1 MTFYEAAVR
10 VLEREGKPLHVNAIT
25 EIALK
30 ENFLSHVGKSPEEVM
45 QSRLLAMARRR
56 TERRIVATAKLTY
69 GLVDWGLP
77 EDLAALEPAVD
88 KSEVAEE
95 PPLRPRERHP
105 VPSPDKVRI
114 AGRGERPRKGRKE
127 GWEERR
133 KQRRRL
139 PPLAEVAFEILAA
152 NGSGPMAALDI
163 AAAARDKELVSED
176 LGAEALLNALREDN
190 RRRAEAGRR
199 PAFLLAPGGEVE
211 LDRGA
216 QPPEPI
222 AEQESGAALSSGA
235 GLAGLIEA
243 PHREEL
249 RGSGAVR
256 LLAQLNE
263 QRRNIQRLLRRR
275 LADLD
280 AGAFEKAGL
289 LLLEVTGYR
298 DLKLV
303 RRTRDGA
310 VLTARKREGLL
321 DLRTAIQLRRGGGEV
336 TREEVESLRRDAAQ
350 AGAQLA
356 ILATPAEPRGDARQE
371 AQAAEKLVV
380 ILLCGES
387 LAERFLERRIGAAST
402 PVEVFDLDEDFFRRC
417 REVGKDVAREGRA
430 REGGREEER
439 ARGARGD
446 RPQPMPPREGR
457 GPGEARIAPEA
468 AAPPPEPEAAAPK
481 PDAGLASAPPLEG
494 PSEAREAP
502 AFEAAT
508 PAGPPQ
514 ADESSAARRRE
525 EAEARAAAHERIE
538 RAELQTRQRTSGQA
552 P

>member
-77 EDLAALEPAVD
+77 EDLAALEPAV
-88 KSEVAEE
+88 ENGEAVEE

-105 VPSPDKVRI
+105 IPSPDKVRI
-114 AGRGERPRKGRKE
+114 AGRGERMRKGRKE
-127 GWEERR
+127 DWEERR

-139 PPLAEVAFEILAA
+139 PPLAEVAFEILSA
-152 NGSGPMAALDI
+152 NGSGPMAAVDV

-199 PAFLLAPGGEVE
+199 PAFLLGPGGEVE
-211 LDRGA
+211 LDCGA
-216 QPPEPI
+216 QPPEVAS
-222 AEQESGAALSSGA
+222 AEQESGAALAVGA
-235 GLAGLIEA
+235 GLLEA
-243 PHREEL
+243 PRREEL

-256 LLAQLNE
+256 MLGQVAE

-289 LLLEVTGYR
+289 VLLEQSGYK

-303 RRTRDGA
+303 RRARDGV
-310 VLTARKREGLL
+310 VLIARKREGLL
-321 DLRTAIQLRRGGGEV
+321 DLRTAIQLRRGGPEV
-336 TREEVESLRRDAAQ
+336 TRDDVESLRREASQ

-356 ILATPAEPRGDARQE
+356 FIASPAEARGDARQE

-380 ILLCGES
+380 VLLCGES
-387 LAERFLERRIGAAST
+387 LAERFMERHIGALSAQ
-402 PVEVFDLDEDFFRRC
+402 VEVFDLDEDFFRRC
-417 REVGKDVAREGRA
+417 RDS
-430 REGGREEER
+430 GRELPRDGRPRDEDRER
-439 ARGARGD
+439 RGRGA
-446 RPQPMPPREGR
+446 PPPPRDAR
-457 GPGEARIAPEA
+457 AADDGPSAPEA
-468 AAPPPEPEAAAPK
+468 ATTSEPSPSAQASQSAAEGPPAQPRGSVNAAADAAVAVPEAT
-481 PDAGLASAPPLEG
+481 E
-494 PSEAREAP
+494 EVVR
-502 AFEAAT
+502 
-508 PAGPPQ
+508 
-514 ADESSAARRRE
+514 ARRME
-525 EAEARAAAHERIE
+525 EAELRASAHERIE
-538 RAELQTRQRTSGQA
+538 RAELQTRRAAPGQT

>member
-30 ENFLSHVGKSPEEVM
+30 ENYLSHVGKSPEEVM

-77 EDLAALEPAVD
+77 EDLAALEPAVENG
-88 KSEVAEE
+88 EVAEE

-105 VPSPDKVRI
+105 IPSPEKVRI
-114 AGRGERPRKGRKE
+114 AGRGERMRKGRKE
-127 GWEERR
+127 DWEERR

-152 NGSGPMAALDI
+152 NGNGPMAALDV

-199 PAFLLAPGGEVE
+199 PAFLMGPGGEVE

-216 QPPEPI
+216 QPPEPS
-222 AEQESGAALSSGA
+222 AEQEGGAALAASA
-235 GLAGLIEA
+235 GLLEA
-243 PHREEL
+243 PRREEL
-249 RGSGAVR
+249 RGSGATR
-256 LLAQLNE
+256 LVGQASE

-275 LADLD
+275 LSDLD

-289 LLLEVTGYR
+289 LLLEQTGYK
-298 DLKLV
+298 DMKLV
-303 RRTRDGA
+303 RRTRDGV

-321 DLRTAIQLRRGGGEV
+321 DLRTAIQLRRGGPEV
-336 TREEVESLRRDAAQ
+336 TREEVESLRRDASQ

-356 ILATPAEPRGDARQE
+356 VIASPADARGDARQE

-380 ILLCGES
+380 VLLCGEA
-387 LAERFLERRIGAAST
+387 LAERFMERRIGAVTAS
-402 PVEVFDLDEDFFRRC
+402 VEVFDLDEDFFRRC
-417 REVGKDVAREGRA
+417 REVGKDLAREGRG
-430 REGGREEER
+430 RDGGRDDDR
-439 ARGARGD
+439 DRRGRGASQ
-446 RPQPMPPREGR
+446 QPSR
-457 GPGEARIAPEA
+457 EARAAEEARSGPESAAGPEASPAAPVPEPSAPPEA
-468 AAPPPEPEAAAPK
+468 AGGPTPPAPGQASEAQTVAES
-481 PDAGLASAPPLEG
+481 ASAS
-494 PSEAREAP
+494 SETNDEALR
-502 AFEAAT
+502 
-508 PAGPPQ
+508 
-514 ADESSAARRRE
+514 ARRRE
-525 EAEARAAAHERIE
+525 EAEVRAAAHERIE
-538 RAELQTRQRTSGQA
+538 RAELQTRQRLGQSS
-552 P
+552 